1 MSARPASQ
9 SGISLV
15 ETMIALFVVALLA
28 TAGGV
33 MLTQSLRGARLIE
46 DRGSDAREVQT
57 ALAVLRDDFAAFV
70 DRPSRPDATSEQP
83 TRFEGQPVRFDGRI
97 VTFVR
102 NGWSNPASHPRSDL
116 QRLEYRFADGALIR
130 RSWSAP
136 DIGPGTAISEQT
148 LLSGLEDITV
158 RYGRE
163 QGWKPDWIVPAAASA
178 DAPLPDKIELTF
190 SYGEGDTLTAMFR
203 IGLRE

>member
-1 MSARPASQ
+1 MSAPANSQ

-33 MLTQSLRGARLIE
+33 MLTQSLRSTRSIE
-46 DRGSDAREVQT
+46 ERGTQARELQT

-70 DRPSRPDATSEQP
+70 DRPSRAHASADLP

-97 VTFVR
+97 VTFIR
-102 NGWSNPASHPRSDL
+102 NGWANPANQPRGDL
-116 QRLEYRFADGALIR
+116 QRVEYRFDDGALVR
-130 RSWSAP
+130 RSWSSP
-136 DIGPGTAISEQT
+136 DAGPGTAIADQI
-148 LLSGLEDITV
+148 LLAGLEEISV
-158 RYGRE
+158 HYGRE
-163 QGWKPDWIVPAAASA
+163 ESWRPDWIVSATAAE
-178 DAPLPDKIELTF
+178 APLPDKIQMVFTF
-190 SYGEGDTLTAMFR
+190 GDEDTLTAKFR

>member
-1 MSARPASQ
+1 MSAPANSQ

-33 MLTQSLRGARLIE
+33 MLTQSLRSTRSIEERGAQ
-46 DRGSDAREVQT
+46 ARELQT

-70 DRPSRPDATSEQP
+70 DRPSRADASADLP

-97 VTFVR
+97 VTFIR
-102 NGWSNPASHPRSDL
+102 NGWANPANQPRGDL
-116 QRLEYRFADGALIR
+116 QRVEYRFDDGALVR
-130 RSWSAP
+130 RSWSSP
-136 DIGPGTAISEQT
+136 DAGPGTAIADQI
-148 LLSGLEDITV
+148 LLAGLEEISLQ
-158 RYGRE
+158 YGRE
-163 QGWKPDWIVPAAASA
+163 ESWRPDWIVSATAAE
-178 DAPLPDKIELTF
+178 APLPDKIQMVFTF
-190 SYGEGDTLTAMFR
+190 GDDDTLIAKFR